1 MAFAADV
8 SLPSLLNFIS
18 PAGSAALCMG
28 LSKSVEVPALLLFLP
43 ARFFFLPLFFLPGL
57 TFFFSVPLFLFE
69 IFPSSSKPSNA
80 CSLLPS
86 TSNDIHG
93 KRSSTQPSAI

>member
-1 MAFAADV
+1 
-8 SLPSLLNFIS
+8 
-18 PAGSAALCMG
+18 
-28 LSKSVEVPALLLFLP
+28 
-43 ARFFFLPLFFLPGL
+43 
-57 TFFFSVPLFLFE
+57 VPLFLFE

-93 KRSSTQPSAI
+93 KRSSTQPSAIEFEVTHETDNAEEHEEDGKDSAALCMRHSLQWRAVLGAVNVVLLGPMLA